1 MASFSNDTDPKII
14 DLINAHSEKEPWR
27 ALEFFPP
34 RTPQGVDNLKA
45 RIPRMTA
52 EAKPLYV
59 DITWG
64 AGGTT
69 RCVGSLTFGPLSFS
83 QRLLIPW
90 ANQKSIHSSLFC
102 EENFIHL
109 GQNSD

>member
-14 DLINAHSEKEPWR
+14 DLILAHSEKEPWR

-34 RTPQGVDNLKA
+34 RTPQGVDNLKS

-69 RCVGSLTFGPLSFS
+69 RYIGWKIFCLFYRGCWCCRRAKIQCTPFKCVSYS
-83 QRLLIPW
+83 
-90 ANQKSIHSSLFC
+90 
-102 EENFIHL
+102 
-109 GQNSD
+109 